1 MDDDD
6 DEDMVPQPK
15 SIQVQM
21 AWHAPVALPDREDVT
36 KAMLSSSEVASL
48 NERMAAVLK
57 AFYKTEYDVPNSPAP
72 LSDVEQAL
80 DMTSQASSVVQPIPF
95 FVPQVTLPAP
105 AAAATYPP
113 GPSAT
118 LPQTTVPP
126 YAPSTSLLQIGGHT
140 SGATPEFVQSLGL
153 PMFLVGQDVQALQT
167 LASSPSLLSTLV
179 DQNGMYDQ
187 ARLMTL
193 VQTLSGSAPSPAP
206 ASINAYSQAQ
216 SQGMYGAASMAS
228 TPTYG
233 QLTSASFPHRNGF
246 RSNNPDG
253 NLHISGYGP
262 TTTEQDIINLFAP
275 YVIVDEVVMKGNF
288 AFVNTNDPENAQ
300 KAREALTGS
309 YLGGMSVRINPAQRK
324 PREVTVAPTGFGGPT
339 ANPNFGGMTSTSF
352 SSTPS
357 SSFVGAAVQP
367 QVSYP
372 TPPVVGMAQNAIS
385 GFPAPGPPTGIPS
398 GSIPLSHGAVPL
410 PPGIPNVDAVRDDRG
425 NPATKN
431 LFVAGYGHGTTE
443 QQIRDIF
450 SKHVFVVGV
459 VLKGSFTFV
468 NTADRTAAVVAREA
482 LSGVQLNGG
491 ALRINFAK
499 ETGRLGTSFDLTYGP
514 NTGPNA
520 RRPPPGPPAGSY
532 YGR

>member
-1 MDDDD
+1 
-6 DEDMVPQPK
+6 
-15 SIQVQM
+15 
-21 AWHAPVALPDREDVT
+21 
-36 KAMLSSSEVASL
+36 
-48 NERMAAVLK
+48 
-57 AFYKTEYDVPNSPAP
+57 
-72 LSDVEQAL
+72 
-80 DMTSQASSVVQPIPF
+80 
-95 FVPQVTLPAP
+95 
-105 AAAATYPP
+105 
-113 GPSAT
+113 
-118 LPQTTVPP
+118 VPP
-126 YAPSTSLLQIGGHT
+126 YASSTSLLQIGQS
-140 SGATPEFVQSLGL
+140 SGATPEFVQALGL
-153 PMFLVGQDVQALQT
+153 PLFLVGQDMQALQT

-193 VQTLSGSAPSPAP
+193 VQTLSGSTASPAP
-206 ASINAYSQAQ
+206 APINAYTQAQ
-216 SQGMYGAASMAS
+216 SQGMYGAGSMSA

-233 QLTSASFPHRNGF
+233 QFPPRNGF

-309 YLGGMSVRINPAQRK
+309 YLGGMPVRINPAQRK
-324 PREVTVAPTGFGGPT
+324 PREAGVAPTGFGGAT
-339 ANPNFGGMTSTSF
+339 VNPGFGGMTATSF
-352 SSTPS
+352 SNAPS
-357 SSFVGAAVQP
+357 SNYVGAAVQP
-367 QVSYP
+367 HMSYP
-372 TPPVVGMAQNAIS
+372 TPPVVGMAQTAIPVI
-385 GFPAPGPPTGIPS
+385 PAPGPPTGMPS
-398 GSIPLSHGAVPL
+398 RALPGSHGAVPL
-410 PPGIPNVDAVRDDRG
+410 PPGISNVDAVRDDRG

-468 NTADRTAAVVAREA
+468 NTTDRTAAVVAREA